1 MTAEP
6 GFFTRERK
14 MNRDIVLGIIVLLG
28 FGIGLVYSEMPYVPP
43 SPVTSNQS
51 VLVAQAE
58 GSIEID
64 ESSPQSCTAAIKK
77 AVDVQS
83 QNDGPATSVAADK
96 AEVLVS
102 CFGAVLRDGA
112 TKNQQ
117 TGRYEESAYECTGRA
132 GTATISE
139 TGVTAIT

>member
-6 GFFTRERK
+6 CFFTRERK

-83 QNDGPATSVAADK
+83 QNDGPSTSVATDK

-102 CFGAVLRDGA
+102 CFGAVLKQGGLP
-112 TKNQQ
+112 NQT
-117 TGRYEESAYECTGRA
+117 TGKYDASHYTCTGRS
-132 GTATISE
+132 GSATITE
-139 TGVTAIT
+139 KNVT